1 MSVWKPEDDVSK
13 EEIKIR
19 RGVGHRHRPSEWGES
34 IASMGPECR
43 NGSSS
48 QAHLGGK
55 INGSK
60 GKETAARRGFT
71 LALWFKTLS
80 KRHYTQD
87 LL

>member
-48 QAHLGGK
+48 QAHLGNE
-55 INGSK
+55 I
-60 GKETAARRGFT
+60 FT
-71 LALWFKTLS
+71 LSDNQQPTEEEGDNNNNVAFITKLQTAF
-80 KRHYTQD
+80 
-87 LL
+87 